1 MKRNRPI
8 DVSAEHAAYSGHFPN
23 FPVLPG
29 AVLLDEALRLLMVD
43 RGGGVSGWEISAAKF
58 LSAVR
63 PGDPLRLE
71 YDGDD
76 SSAIRFSIYAAER
89 KVVSG
94 VFVAA
99 QAAAP

>member
-1 MKRNRPI
+1 MKRSVPI
-8 DVSAEHAAYSGHFPN
+8 EVSAEHAAYAGHFPN

-29 AVLLDEALRLLMVD
+29 AVLLDEALRLLM
-43 RGGGVSGWEISAAKF
+43 GEHGGVSGWQIAAAKF

-71 YDGDD
+71 YDGDG

-94 VFVAA
+94 VFAAA
-99 QAAAP
+99 QVTPP

>member
-1 MKRNRPI
+1 MKRSTLI
-8 DVSAEHAAYSGHFPN
+8 EVSADHASYAGHFPN

-43 RGGGVSGWEISAAKF
+43 CGGNLSGWQISAAKF

-76 SSAIRFSIYAAER
+76 SSGIRFSIYAAER

-94 VFVAA
+94 VFAI
-99 QAAAP
+99 APTAPP

>member
-1 MKRNRPI
+1 MKRSVTI
-8 DVSAEHAAYSGHFPN
+8 DVPADHASYAGHFPN

-29 AVLLDEALRLLMVD
+29 AVLLDEALRHLI
-43 RGGGVSGWEISAAKF
+43 GAGGVSGWQISAAKF

-71 YDGDD
+71 YDGND

-94 VFVAA
+94 VFAAA
-99 QAAAP
+99 QVTPP

>member
-1 MKRNRPI
+1 MKRSLPI
-8 DVSAEHAAYSGHFPN
+8 DVSAEHASYAGHFPN

-29 AVLLDEALRLLMVD
+29 AVLLDEALRRLM
-43 RGGGVSGWEISAAKF
+43 GEHAGVSGWQISAAKF

-71 YDGDD
+71 YDGDA

-94 VFVAA
+94 VFAAA
-99 QAAAP
+99 QAVPP